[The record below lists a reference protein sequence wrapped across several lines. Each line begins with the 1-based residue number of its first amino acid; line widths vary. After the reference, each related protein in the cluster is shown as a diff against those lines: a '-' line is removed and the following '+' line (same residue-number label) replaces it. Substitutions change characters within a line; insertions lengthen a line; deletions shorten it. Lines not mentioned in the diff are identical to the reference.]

1 MANTDTNT
9 NKRLGSTDAL
19 MFLAIFFW
27 GVNLTVIKIAVR
39 HLSPHAFNSIRLAS
53 AVLFLFA
60 FLAARKESLRLPAAD
75 WLKVVILGIL
85 GNFAYQTLFIS
96 GFSFTTASN
105 ASLILATSPIFIA
118 LIGSAFKIERVTWV
132 GWFGIALSIVGLYL
146 VISRQA
152 GGFHLSGAGL
162 RGDLMIL
169 AGNVFWAAYTVFSKP
184 LLDRMSPLKFSTL
197 TLAAGALVYLVY
209 ASPVLVRLD
218 WASVPAASWLALA
231 GSGFFAIALGY
242 VIWYTSIKVVGSAR
256 TAVYNNITP
265 VLAILFASLFLGERI
280 NAGQI
285 VGAAV
290 ILAGVYLTRMG
301 DRFFIKNKIV
311 SHLPE

>member
-1 MANTDTNT
+1 MSDNTIQ
-9 NKRLGSTDAL
+9 KRLGSTDAL

-39 HLSPHAFNSIRLAS
+39 HLQPHAFNSIRLAS
-53 AVLFLFA
+53 AALFLFA
-60 FLAARKESLRLPAAD
+60 FLALKKESLRLPAGD
-75 WLKVVILGIL
+75 WLKVVVLGIL
-85 GNFAYQTLFIS
+85 GNFAYQTLFIG
-96 GFSFTTASN
+96 GFNDTSASN

-132 GWFGIALSIVGLYL
+132 GWLGIGLSIAGLYL

-152 GGFHLSGAGL
+152 GGFHLSGSGL
-162 RGDLMIL
+162 KGDLMIL

-197 TLAAGALVYLVY
+197 TLAAGSLVYLVY
-209 ASPVLVRLD
+209 ASPVLARLD
-218 WASVPAASWLALA
+218 WAAVPASSWLALA
-231 GSGFFAIALGY
+231 GSGFFAIAVGY

-265 VLAILFASLFLGERI
+265 VLAILFASIFLGERI
-280 NAGQI
+280 KAGQI
-285 VGAAV
+285 VGAVV
-290 ILAGVYLTRMG
+290 ILAGVYLTRTG
-301 DRFFIKNKIV
+301 DRFFIKNKTV
-311 SHLPE
+311 SHTPE

>member
-1 MANTDTNT
+1 MSDTT
-9 NKRLGSTDAL
+9 TQKRLGSTDAL

-53 AVLFLFA
+53 AALFLFA
-60 FLAARKESLRLPAAD
+60 FLALKKESLRLPARD
-75 WLKVVILGIL
+75 WLKVVVLGIL
-85 GNFAYQTLFIS
+85 GNFFYQTLFIS
-96 GFSFTTASN
+96 GFNYTSASN

-118 LIGSAFKIERVTWV
+118 LIGSMFRIERVTWV
-132 GWFGIALSIVGLYL
+132 GWLGIGLSVVGLFL
-146 VISRQA
+146 VITHQA
-152 GGFHLSGAGL
+152 GGLRLSGSGL
-162 RGDLMIL
+162 KGDLMIL
-169 AGNVFWAAYTVFSKP
+169 AGNVFWALYTVFSKP

-197 TLAAGALVYLVY
+197 TLAAGSLVYLVY
-209 ASPVLVRLD
+209 AFPVLARLD
-218 WASVPAASWLALA
+218 WATVPAGSWLALA

-265 VLAILFASLFLGERI
+265 VLAILFASIFLGERI
-280 NAGQI
+280 KAGQI

-290 ILAGVYLTRMG
+290 ILAGVYLTRTG
-301 DRFFIKNKIV
+301 DRFFIKNKTV
-311 SHLPE
+311 SHTPE